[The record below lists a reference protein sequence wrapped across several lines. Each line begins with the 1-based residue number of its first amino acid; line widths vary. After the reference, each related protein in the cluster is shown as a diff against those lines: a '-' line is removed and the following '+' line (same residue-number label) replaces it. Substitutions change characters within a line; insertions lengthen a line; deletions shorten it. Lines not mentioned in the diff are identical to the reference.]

1 MHEPTGGVETSA
13 QKSDAKPAL
22 LGVACGLGAALFW
35 ALGFVA
41 TRHGLKV
48 GFTPADLLM
57 HRFVWSGLAFLPL
70 VLRAGLGNLCGI
82 GWGRGL
88 ALMVLGG
95 PVMSIISYTGFLF
108 VPLGHGSVIQPSCA
122 TLGGLFLAAV
132 LLRERISLSR
142 FSGAVVIVAGLAVI
156 GGESIGHIGQSGVLG
171 DLIFVLTG
179 FMFAGFATL
188 VRLLACLRLLRRR
201 RHQRALA
208 LAVSGLCGIR
218 RARPGGGD
226 RPRRE
231 CAASAG
237 ARHPGRTRGDVSVR
251 VLDPASRRRP
261 RRGIPRDRAGADP
274 AGRLAAAR
282 RAAERAAGC
291 GTGHGLVRVLSGAA
305 AALAFCAGL
314 VGPLIV
320 IYYEARSGPEN
331 HFQPRKYPFVGL
343 AKPRADTRISA
354 PKRLCQTFQVLWSD
368 LDQAMPRSID
378 IGDQKEGNRND
389 ERQHESKL
397 SRTFAVSRPIA
408 EQQI

>member
-1 MHEPTGGVETSA
+1 MHEPARGVETSA

-70 VLRAGLGNLCGI
+70 VLRASLGNLCGI

-122 TLGGLFLAAV
+122 TLGGLFLAAF

-142 FSGAVVIVAGLAVI
+142 LSGAVVIVAGLAVI

-188 VRLLACLRLLRRR
+188 VRFWRVSAFSAAAVISVLSLSLFPVYAASGGLGRVAAIGLGENALQALGQGILAGPAAMYLFAFSIQLLGVARAAVFPAIVPALTLLAGWLLLGERPS
-201 RHQRALA
+201 ALQ
-208 LAVSGLCGIR
+208 
-218 RARPGGGD
+218 
-226 RPRRE
+226 
-231 CAASAG
+231 
-237 ARHPGRTRGDVSVR
+237 
-251 VLDPASRRRP
+251 
-261 RRGIPRDRAGADP
+261 
-274 AGRLAAAR
+274 
-282 RAAERAAGC
+282 AAG
-291 GTGHGLVRVLSGAA
+291 LVTVLSGFY
-305 AALAFCAGL
+305 LA
-314 VGPLIV
+314 
-320 IYYEARSGPEN
+320 
-331 HFQPRKYPFVGL
+331 Q
-343 AKPRADTRISA
+343 
-354 PKRLCQTFQVLWSD
+354 
-368 LDQAMPRSID
+368 
-378 IGDQKEGNRND
+378 
-389 ERQHESKL
+389 RQ
-397 SRTFAVSRPIA
+397 R
-408 EQQI
+408 